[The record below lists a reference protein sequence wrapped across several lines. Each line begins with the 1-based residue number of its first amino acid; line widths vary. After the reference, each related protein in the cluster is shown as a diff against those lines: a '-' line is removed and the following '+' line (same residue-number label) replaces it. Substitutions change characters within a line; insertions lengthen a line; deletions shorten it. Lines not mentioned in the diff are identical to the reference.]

1 MRNWK
6 GAASAAAAAAGESS
20 NWPRVLPC
28 VRTLSRT
35 ALFVLEQ
42 RVYDALALL
51 QPFGHVGFANVTHGF
66 EGARENPR
74 SGIFVWNERPS
85 KPDPRSLS
93 LFFFAV
99 TVLYAVYDV

>member
-74 SGIFVWNERPS
+74 AR
-85 KPDPRSLS
+85 
-93 LFFFAV
+93 
-99 TVLYAVYDV
+99 